1 MSKKLEGL
9 SQINKELNGALS
21 LLQERLGD
29 LPIQESTHGNIVQG
43 TASLLQRCADIVGEE
58 KKAKPVIRV
67 IHHLACSGGSLISKC
82 ISSMPNVY
90 LLSETHPTAFGKH
103 ERDNISFSPTNIPLQ
118 CHYAN
123 IPDLNSLNSELF
135 KSSIRL
141 VHSHCENIGGYLVLR
156 EHSHSDFT
164 SENDVPT
171 ESPLLS
177 LLKDDYD
184 IRSLVTVREPTEAY
198 SSLKRNGWIRFE
210 PPSFDEYCR
219 RLNLFLSQFNKTQ
232 IFKYENFI
240 DCPKETMESMCEH
253 LRLGFNES
261 FEYIFDYFK
270 VSGDSGR
277 KGSVIEKRPREI
289 VQEVI
294 ESKDSSSNYKSFL
307 KEYYSN

>member
-1 MSKKLEGL
+1 MSKKLVGL
-9 SQINKELNGALS
+9 SQINEELSGALN

-29 LPIQESTHGNIVQG
+29 FPVNNSTQGNIAQG
-43 TASLLQRCADIVGEE
+43 TDSLLDRCADVVGED
-58 KKAKPVIRV
+58 KKTKPVIRV

-82 ISSMPNVY
+82 LSSMPNVF
-90 LLSETHPTAFGKH
+90 LLSETHPTAFAKH

-123 IPDLNSLNSELF
+123 IPDLNDLNSELF

-164 SENDVPT
+164 SDNDVPT
-171 ESPLLS
+171 ESPLLR

-184 IRSLVTVREPTEAY
+184 VRSLVTIREPIEAY
-198 SSLKRNGWIRFE
+198 SSLKRNGWIRFK
-210 PPSFDEYCR
+210 PATFDEYCR
-219 RLNLFLSQFNKTQ
+219 RLNLFLAQFSREQ
-232 IFKYENFI
+232 IFKYEDFI
-240 DCPKETMESMCEH
+240 DCPMGTMESMCAH
-253 LRLGFNES
+253 IKLGFNEN
-261 FEYIFDYFK
+261 FEYIFDSFN

-277 KGSVIEKRPREI
+277 KGSVIEKRPKQI

-294 ESKDSSSNYKSFL
+294 ESKDKSSNYKRFL
-307 KEYYSN
+307 KEYFSN